1 MIKLTKKRRSNPYVL
16 ILLSFFTVIMVGAI
30 LLWLPFSSIE
40 GHMKFID
47 ALFMATS
54 AVCVTGLSTVNVA
67 AEFSLFGKIVLL
79 TLIEIGGLSFLTIIV
94 FFTSLISSKLKIS
107 QTFLMREA
115 LNQSS
120 AKGIVGLIRL
130 IVITALIIQTLGVV
144 GCYFIIE
151 DMIPGLTQKEI
162 LGYSIFHTISSFNNA
177 GFDTFGPDSLIPF
190 ADNVWFNVI
199 TIALIVLGG
208 LGFVV
213 IHEVLFKHKWR
224 KFSLHT
230 KIVLVSTITLLV
242 VGTLLIKITM
252 GEKMTWLQSAFLSV
266 STRTAGF
273 ATYDMGKLTD
283 ATFIITIVL
292 MLIGASPC
300 STGGGMKTTTF
311 FIAMVTIVSYA
322 TGRKP
327 VAFKRKISDSLIS
340 KTFTLVTLA
349 IMFVTTIVC
358 ILTITEA
365 GKGFMM
371 SDLVFEVVSGFGTV
385 GFTTGITSS
394 LSPLGKLLVSLTM
407 YCGRLGPLTIIS
419 LLNSNWVF
427 DKSSG
432 VKYIEENVL
441 IG

>member
-1 MIKLTKKRRSNPYVL
+1 MTKKKRSNPYVL
-16 ILLSFFTVIMVGAI
+16 ILLSFFIVIMVGTI
-30 LLWLPFSSIE
+30 LLWLPFSAKE
-40 GHMKFID
+40 GHFKFID
-47 ALFMATS
+47 SLFMATS
-54 AVCVTGLSTVNVA
+54 AVCVTGLSSINVA
-67 AEFSLFGKIVLL
+67 SEFTLFGKIVIL

-115 LNQSS
+115 LNQNS
-120 AKGIVGLIRL
+120 AKGIIGLIRL
-130 IVITALIIQTLGVV
+130 IVVTALTIQILGII

-151 DMIPGLTQKEI
+151 DMIPGLSKQEI
-162 LGYSIFHTISSFNNA
+162 LGYSVFHTISAFNNA
-177 GFDTFGPDSLIPF
+177 GFDTFGPDSLIPY

-199 TIALIVLGG
+199 TMALIILGG

-230 KIVLVSTITLLV
+230 KIVLVTTTALLV
-242 VGTLLIKITM
+242 IGALLIKVTM
-252 GEKMTWLQSAFLSV
+252 GDNMTWLQSAFLSV

-273 ATYDMGKLTD
+273 ASYDMGKLND
-283 ATFIITIVL
+283 STFIIVIVL

-300 STGGGMKTTTF
+300 STGGGIKTTTF
-311 FIAMVTIVSYA
+311 FLAIVTIISFA
-322 TGRKP
+322 TGKKP
-327 VAFKRKISDSLIS
+327 VAFKRKISESLVT
-340 KTFTLVTLA
+340 KTFSLVTLA
-349 IMFVTTIVC
+349 ILFVTTMVC

-365 GKGFMM
+365 GKGFAM
-371 SDLVFEVVSGFGTV
+371 SDIVFEVVSGFGTV
-385 GFTTGITSS
+385 GFSTGITSS
-394 LSPLGKLLVSLTM
+394 LSPLGKFLISLTM

-419 LLNSNWVF
+419 LLNSNWIF

>member
-1 MIKLTKKRRSNPYVL
+1 MLIKLT
-16 ILLSFFTVIMVGAI
+16 
-30 LLWLPFSSIE
+30 
-40 GHMKFID
+40 
-47 ALFMATS
+47 
-54 AVCVTGLSTVNVA
+54 
-67 AEFSLFGKIVLL
+67 
-79 TLIEIGGLSFLTIIV
+79 
-94 FFTSLISSKLKIS
+94 
-107 QTFLMREA
+107 
-115 LNQSS
+115 
-120 AKGIVGLIRL
+120 
-130 IVITALIIQTLGVV
+130 
-144 GCYFIIE
+144 
-151 DMIPGLTQKEI
+151 
-162 LGYSIFHTISSFNNA
+162 
-177 GFDTFGPDSLIPF
+177 
-190 ADNVWFNVI
+190 
-199 TIALIVLGG
+199 
-208 LGFVV
+208 
-213 IHEVLFKHKWR
+213 
-224 KFSLHT
+224 
-230 KIVLVSTITLLV
+230 
-242 VGTLLIKITM
+242 M
-252 GEKMTWLQSAFLSV
+252 GDKMTWLQSAFLSV

-349 IMFVTTIVC
+349 IMFVTTIAC

-371 SDLVFEVVSGFGTV
+371 SDLFFEVVSGFGTV
-385 GFTTGITSS
+385 GYSTGITSS
-394 LSPLGKLLVSLTM
+394 LSSLGKLLISLTM
-407 YCGRLGPLTIIS
+407 YCGRLGPLTIVS

>member
-1 MIKLTKKRRSNPYVL
+1 MKLKKKRSNPYVL
-16 ILLSFFTVIMVGAI
+16 ILLSFSVVIMVGAF

-54 AVCVTGLSTVNVA
+54 AVCVTGLATVNVA

-115 LNQSS
+115 LNQST

-130 IVITALIIQTLGVV
+130 IVITALIIQILGVT
-144 GCYFIIE
+144 GCYFIIG
-151 DMIPGLTQKEI
+151 DMMPELSNKEI
-162 LGYSIFHTISSFNNA
+162 LGYSIFHTISAFNNA

-190 ADNVWFNVI
+190 SGNVWFNVI
-199 TIALIVLGG
+199 TMALIILGG

-213 IHEVLFKHKWR
+213 IHEVIFKHKWR

-230 KIVLVSTITLLV
+230 KIVLVSTITLLI
-242 VGTLLIKITM
+242 VGTLLIKLTM
-252 GEKMTWLQSAFLSV
+252 GDKMTWLQSAFLSV

-283 ATFIITIVL
+283 ATFIISIVL

-311 FIAMVTIVSYA
+311 FIAIVTIVSYA

-327 VAFKRKISDSLIS
+327 TAFKRKISDSLIS
-340 KTFTLVTLA
+340 KTFALMTLA
-349 IMFVTTIVC
+349 IMFVTVMVC

-365 GKGFMM
+365 NRGFMM
-371 SDLVFEVVSGFGTV
+371 KDLVFEVVSGFGTV
-385 GFTTGITSS
+385 GFTTGITPS
-394 LSPLGKLLVSLTM
+394 LSPLGKFLISLTM

-427 DKSSG
+427 DRSSG